1 MRVAQSSG
9 GSGQY
14 STLIFLALMG
24 AVFYF
29 LLIRPQQRNRR
40 RQAQLLSSLEE
51 GDEVQ
56 TIGGIFGTIREIDEG
71 DGTVLLEVAPEVEA
85 AARRAGFLVNAVLP
99 DAIRLAPPLILS
111 AAEAE
116 EFTAALPRILDEAGS

>member
-1 MRVAQSSG
+1 MVPLAQSSG

-56 TIGGIFGTIREIDEG
+56 TIGGMFGTIREIDEG
-71 DGTVLLEVAPEVEA
+71 DGTVLLEVAPEVEVRFIRGA
-85 AARRAGFLVNAVLP
+85 IARKLVY
-99 DAIRLAPPLILS
+99 D
-111 AAEAE
+111 EDAE
-116 EFTAALPRILDEAGS
+116 EGQEQDQDEEQEEGAGEQK

>member
-1 MRVAQSSG
+1 LLAIMVPLAQSSG

-71 DGTVLLEVAPEVEA
+71 DGTVLLEVAPEVEVRFIRGA
-85 AARRAGFLVNAVLP
+85 IARKLVYDEDAEGQEQDQDEEQEEGAG
-99 DAIRLAPPLILS
+99 
-111 AAEAE
+111 EQK
-116 EFTAALPRILDEAGS
+116 